1 MGETFLG
8 PSPNLLLF
16 RAFMSSSVP
25 GARKKERKQEGRKS
39 VWAKTDLISHI
50 SRYFVRYNKSAS
62 KPLIMSSKQNKK
74 LHYSVMVRKAYK
86 IPAIPYPLCSF
97 VGQSH
102 LRDFVIL
109 PQTFWALRPF
119 FSLHLHSTFAFYPA
133 ASLVSPTTLT
143 HWFPSKSK
151 PPVTRVSAGILVKG
165 PFSLHDYFHSC
176 F

>member
-1 MGETFLG
+1 
-8 PSPNLLLF
+8 
-16 RAFMSSSVP
+16 MSSSVP
-25 GARKKERKQEGRKS
+25 GAREKKENRKEGNPFGLRPIEFHLS
-39 VWAKTDLISHI
+39 RDIS
-50 SRYFVRYNKSAS
+50 FGNKSAS

-151 PPVTRVSAGILVKG
+151 PPLTRVSAGILFNG

-176 F
+176 SSWQGTSNNLV